1 MVNGKMC
8 VGVDKDDLMI
18 RCETDR
24 TVELLSKKGVRV
36 FNLTGKPM
44 KGWLLVGPDATKD
57 KKDFDWRIQTAID
70 GNKKA
75 FGKKK

>member
-1 MVNGKMC
+1 MC

-57 KKDFDWRIQTAID
+57 KKDFDLRIQTAIN

-75 FGKKK
+75 FGKKSNT